1 MYNFAANNCFMN
13 IIMRTFKDNIELS
26 LKDGVGEIKMNH
38 ATIEFDGANYII
50 TATSSEDSRLTML
63 SNKLVNNPTSFS
75 DYIGN
80 SSQVVGNQCHYDF
93 SGTVLLH
100 TKVEHAAY
108 GVKYQWSIS
117 SFKRVIETNEEE
129 GYLFYVV
136 TTDKNL
142 NIGTTNI
149 YSHRITRMKY

>member
-63 SNKLVNNPTSFS
+63 SNKLVNNPTCFS

-80 SSQVVGNQCHYDF
+80 SSQVVVIKVIMISLEQYYYIQKWN
-93 SGTVLLH
+93 TLH
-100 TKVEHAAY
+100 MV
-108 GVKYQWSIS
+108 
-117 SFKRVIETNEEE
+117 
-129 GYLFYVV
+129 
-136 TTDKNL
+136 
-142 NIGTTNI
+142 
-149 YSHRITRMKY
+149 